1 MKIQAVVTLSTT
13 EEPPAPL
20 DFSDQKTRETMAV
33 VQRVIEDT
41 GADTDTFC
49 KWLMSSK
56 VKVGG
61 PLSGICH
68 WFTSPERST
77 ERRNSHYNIL
87 THRHDLSR
95 HEFDIMSSS
104 TGPQRTS
111 TYSSLSHINE
121 STSISIIMILATV
134 LFILIIT
141 AFVTCIIRKKRRPQH
156 QPGPRSPAA
165 AVPMSGVMVRKDK
178 PPDYNSVIMMKE
190 REDEELPTYCQ
201 AVSSVSEVVTSDHS
215 ESRTESDDNDDDSDI
230 KTKAATQACS
240 SEETDQSKSSTLS

>member
-13 EEPPAPL
+13 EEPPPPL

-77 ERRNSHYNIL
+77 ERRNSRYNIL

-95 HEFDIMSSS
+95 HEYDIMSSS

-111 TYSSLSHINE
+111 TYSGLSHINE

-156 QPGPRSPAA
+156 QPGPRSHA

-230 KTKAATQACS
+230 KTKAEACS
-240 SEETDQSKSSTLS
+240 SEETDQSKSSALS

>member
-1 MKIQAVVTLSTT
+1 MKIQAVVSLSTT
-13 EEPPAPL
+13 EEPPPPL

-68 WFTSPERST
+68 WFTSPERNT
-77 ERRNSHYNIL
+77 ERRNSQYNIL

-104 TGPQRTS
+104 GPQRTS
-111 TYSSLSHINE
+111 TYSSSHINE

-134 LFILIIT
+134 LFILLIT

-156 QPGPRSPAA
+156 QPSQRSTAA
-165 AVPMSGVMVRKDK
+165 APMSGVVVRKDK
-178 PPDYNSVIMMKE
+178 PPDYNSVIIMKE
-190 REDEELPTYCQ
+190 REDEELPTYIQ
-201 AVSSVSEVVTSDHS
+201 AVSSVAEVIGSDEAHGDPSE
-215 ESRTESDDNDDDSDI
+215 RTESDDNDNDSDI
-230 KTKAATQACS
+230 KTKAATDACS
-240 SEETDQSKSSTLS
+240 GETDQSKSSALS